1 MNENDPRNHD
11 TPRPTHA
18 GLILEKILAKGLV
31 GEKQDFLR
39 LSANFEK
46 LFGKHLAR
54 HVQLMDFKGSLLF
67 LRASSAVWKSETE
80 YAKKAIIA
88 KCNGFLGA
96 QRIQGIR
103 FI

>member
-11 TPRPTHA
+11 TPRLTHA
-18 GLILEKILAKGLV
+18 GLILEKVLAKGLV
-31 GEKQDFLR
+31 GEKQDFLK
-39 LSANFEK
+39 LAANFEN
-46 LFGKHLAR
+46 LFGKHLAM
-54 HVQLMDFKGSLLF
+54 HLQLVDFKDSLLF
-67 LRASSAVWKSETE
+67 LHASSAVWKSETE

-96 QRIQGIR
+96 PRIKGIR